1 MPYPNPIPN
10 PNPWSIWDHLIPN
23 TIPSPNLTLTLT
35 LAIMAAMVDL
45 GPPTAR
51 GIRRMQRASIREAEV
66 AAGRTPLQWLQWGKE
81 QRRHEVNPKKNLTLP
96 LILNDQPYR
105 NHYTYHVSLPLP
117 LPWPST

>member
-1 MPYPNPIPN
+1 MT
-10 PNPWSIWDHLIPN
+10 L
-23 TIPSPNLTLTLT
+23 TLTLTLT

-51 GIRRMQRASIREAEV
+51 GLRRTQRASVREAGV

-81 QRRHEVNPKKNLTLP
+81 QGCHEVYPKKTLTLP
-96 LILNDQPYR
+96 LILNDQPCR
-105 NHYTYHVSLPLP
+105 NHYPYHASLPLP